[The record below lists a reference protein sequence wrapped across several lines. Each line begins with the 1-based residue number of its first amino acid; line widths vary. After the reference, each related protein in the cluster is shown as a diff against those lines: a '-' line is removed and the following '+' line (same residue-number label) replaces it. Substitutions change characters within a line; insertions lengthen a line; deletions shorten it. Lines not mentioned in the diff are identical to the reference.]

1 MALRAHWGAG
11 FTPMTGTQAPISP
24 PMARLSAH
32 MAAAASAALPDPVAA
47 KTKHH
52 ILDTLAAMV
61 SGTRLKPGR
70 LATAYVA
77 AQGGNEEAQVP
88 GTAILTTARNAAL
101 AGGMCAHA
109 DETDDSHPVA
119 FFHPG
124 CAVVPAAL
132 AMAERAGA
140 SGGRLINA
148 VALGYD
154 VGARINLALDV
165 ERFYAEN
172 NFSTHSFGALF
183 GAAAAAAALAG
194 LNAAQCRWMLS
205 FTAQQ
210 ASGLGCWAR
219 DTEHVEKAFD
229 FGGMGAEH
237 GVAAATMVEAGMT
250 GLDDV
255 FSGPRNFF
263 AAFGGTPERIAQDLG
278 QVFEIMNAN
287 IKKWSVG
294 SPCQALLDSLEALMA
309 EHGLSPGAVTKM
321 EARVPAV
328 EAHVV
333 DNREMPDICLQHL
346 LALLLIDGGL
356 SFDNTHDYARL
367 DDPQVRAL
375 RGKIT
380 LVADP
385 ALPRRA
391 GALAVERRDG
401 GPLSHEVTHVRG
413 TAANPMTE
421 DEVAAKAADLME
433 PVLGAAR
440 AGDLIGAILSLEAL
454 DDCRALRPLLT
465 A

>member
-1 MALRAHWGAG
+1 
-11 FTPMTGTQAPISP
+11 MTDAQAQISP

-32 MAAAASAALPDPVAA
+32 MAAAATAALADSVAA

-77 AQGGNEEAQVP
+77 AQGGNEEALVP
-88 GTAILTTARNAAL
+88 GTGILTTARLAAL

-140 SGGRLINA
+140 SGLKLINA

-154 VGARINLALDV
+154 VGARINLALEV
-165 ERFYAEN
+165 ERFYGEN

-194 LNAAQCRWMLS
+194 LNAQQCRWMLS

-263 AAFGGTPERIAQDLG
+263 AAFGGTPERLAQDLG
-278 QVFEIMNAN
+278 QVFEIMNAD

-294 SPCQALLDSLEALMA
+294 SPCQALLDALEVLMA
-309 EHGLSPGAVTKM
+309 EHGLRPGAVTDM

-356 SFDNTHDYARL
+356 SFENTHDYARMI
-367 DDPQVRAL
+367 DPEVRAL
-375 RGKIT
+375 REKIV
-380 LVADP
+380 LVPDP
-385 ALPRRA
+385 SLARRA
-391 GALAVERRDG
+391 GALTVERSDG
-401 GPLSHEVTHVRG
+401 DPLGHEVTHVRG

-421 DEVAAKAADLME
+421 GEVAAKAADLMA
-433 PVLGAAR
+433 PILGTER
-440 AGDLIGAILSLEAL
+440 TGDVIATILALETVG
-454 DDCRALRPLLT
+454 DCRELRPLLS

>member
-1 MALRAHWGAG
+1 
-11 FTPMTGTQAPISP
+11 MTDAQTQISP
-24 PMARLSAH
+24 PMAALSAH
-32 MAAAASAALPDPVAA
+32 MAAAATAPLADAVAA
-47 KTKHH
+47 KTRHH
-52 ILDTLAAMV
+52 ILDSVAAMV

-70 LATAYVA
+70 LAITYVSA
-77 AQGGNEEAQVP
+77 LGGNEEAQVP
-88 GTAILTTARNAAL
+88 GTGILTTARNAAL

-109 DETDDSHPVA
+109 DETDDSHPTA

-124 CAVVPAAL
+124 CAIVPAAL

-140 SGGRLINA
+140 PGAQFINA

-165 ERFYAEN
+165 ERFYGEN
-172 NFSTHSFGALF
+172 NFSTRSFGALF
-183 GAAAAAAALAG
+183 GAAAAAGAVARLD
-194 LNAAQCRWMLS
+194 AAQCRWMLS

-250 GLDDV
+250 GLEDV

-263 AAFGGTPERIAQDLG
+263 AAYGGTPERIAQDLG
-278 QVFEIMNAN
+278 EVFEIMNAN

-309 EHGLSPGAVTKM
+309 EHGLTPANVAKM

-346 LALLLIDGGL
+346 LALLLMDGGL
-356 SFDNTHDYARL
+356 NFDNTHDYARME
-367 DDPQVRAL
+367 DPQLRAL
-375 RGKIT
+375 REKIV
-380 LVADP
+380 LVSDAT
-385 ALPRRA
+385 LPRRA
-391 GALAVERRDG
+391 GKLAVERTGG
-401 GPLSHEVTHVRG
+401 GPLSHQVTHVRG

-421 DEVAAKAADLME
+421 GEVAAKACDLME
-433 PVLGAAR
+433 PILGAAR
-440 AGDLIGAILSLEAL
+440 TRDLIAAILAL
-454 DDCRALRPLLT
+454 DAVDDCRDLRPLLS

>member
-1 MALRAHWGAG
+1 
-11 FTPMTGTQAPISP
+11 MTGTHAPISP

-32 MAAAASAALPDPVAA
+32 MAAAASATLPDPVAA

-109 DETDDSHPVA
+109 DETDDSHPGA

-140 SGGRLINA
+140 SGARLINA

-165 ERFYAEN
+165 ERFYGKN

-194 LNAAQCRWMLS
+194 LDAAQCRWMLS

-278 QVFEIMNAN
+278 QVFEIMNAD

-333 DNREMPDICLQHL
+333 DDREMPDICLQHL

-356 SFDNTHDYARL
+356 SFDNTHDYARM
-367 DDPQVRAL
+367 DDPELRAL

-380 LVADP
+380 LVADA

-391 GALAVERRDG
+391 GTLAVERRDG
-401 GPLSHEVTHVRG
+401 GALAHEVTHVRG

-440 AGDLIGAILSLEAL
+440 AGDLIGAILGLEAL

>member
-1 MALRAHWGAG
+1 
-11 FTPMTGTQAPISP
+11 MTDNQAQISP
-24 PMARLSAH
+24 PMVALSTH
-32 MAAAASAALPDPVAA
+32 MAAAAGAVLPDAVAT

-52 ILDTLAAMV
+52 ILDSLAAMI
-61 SGTRLKPGR
+61 SGSRLKPGR
-70 LATAYVA
+70 LAISYAKA
-77 AQGGNEEAQVP
+77 LGGTQESLVP
-88 GTAILTTARNAAL
+88 GTEILTTARNAAL

-109 DETDDSHPVA
+109 DETDDSHPTA

-124 CAVVPAAL
+124 CAIVPSGL
-132 AMAERAGA
+132 AMAERGEA
-140 SGGRLINA
+140 SGTALINA

-154 VGARINLALDV
+154 IGARVNLALDV
-165 ERFYAEN
+165 ERFYGEN

-183 GAAAAAAALAG
+183 GSAAAAASLAG
-194 LNAAQCRWMLS
+194 LDAQQCRWALS

-263 AAFGGTPERIAQDLG
+263 AAFGGTPERLSQDLG
-278 QVFEIMNAN
+278 KVFEIMNAN

-294 SPCQALLDSLEALMA
+294 SPCQALLDSLEVLMA
-309 EHGLSPGAVTKM
+309 ENGLTPANVTKM

-346 LALLLIDGGL
+346 LALLLVDGSL
-356 SFDNTHDYARL
+356 SFENTHDYARME
-367 DDPQVRAL
+367 DAKIRAL
-375 RGKIT
+375 REKIT
-380 LVADP
+380 IVSDAE
-385 ALPRRA
+385 LPRRA
-391 GALAVERRDG
+391 GVLTVERSHG
-401 GPLSHEVTHVRG
+401 AALTHEVTHVRG

-421 DEVAAKAADLME
+421 GEVAAKAHDLME
-433 PVLGAAR
+433 PILGDAR
-440 AGDLIGAILSLEAL
+440 ASDLVDTILNLEAL

>member
-1 MALRAHWGAG
+1 MAA
-11 FTPMTGTQAPISP
+11 
-24 PMARLSAH
+24 LSAY
-32 MAAAASAALPDPVAA
+32 MAAAPTADLADAVAT

-52 ILDTLAAMV
+52 ILDSLAAMV

-70 LATAYVA
+70 LATSYVKA
-77 AQGGNEEAQVP
+77 LGGTEEALVP
-88 GTAILTTARNAAL
+88 GTEILTTARNAAL

-109 DETDDSHPVA
+109 DETDDSHPDA

-124 CAVVPAAL
+124 CAIVPAAL
-132 AMAERAGA
+132 AAAERAEA
-140 SGGRLINA
+140 SGTALINA

-165 ERFYAEN
+165 ERFYGES

-183 GAAAAAAALAG
+183 GAAAAAGSIAG
-194 LNAAQCRWMLS
+194 LDARQCRWMLS

-250 GLDDV
+250 GLEDV

-263 AAFGGTPERIAQDLG
+263 AAYGGTPERAAQELG
-278 QVFEIMNAN
+278 REFEIMNAN

-294 SPCQALLDSLEALMA
+294 SPCQALLDALESLMA
-309 EHGLSPGAVTKM
+309 EHELTPGTVTAM

-333 DNREMPDICLQHL
+333 DDREMPDICLQHL
-346 LALLLIDGGL
+346 LALLLADGGL
-356 SFDNTHDYARL
+356 SFESTHDYARMA
-367 DDPQVRAL
+367 DPDLRAI
-375 RGKIT
+375 RDNIT
-380 LVADP
+380 LVSDA

-391 GALAVERRDG
+391 GKLSVERRQG
-401 GPLSHEVTHVRG
+401 QPLSLEVTHVRG

-421 DEVAAKAADLME
+421 DEVAAKARDLMA
-433 PVLGAAR
+433 PVLGAGR
-440 AGDLIGAILSLEAL
+440 AGELTAALLAL
-454 DDCRALRPLLT
+454 DSVANCRDLRPLLT

>member
-1 MALRAHWGAG
+1 
-11 FTPMTGTQAPISP
+11 MTDAQAQISP

-32 MAAAASAALPDPVAA
+32 MAAAATAALPISVAA

-77 AQGGNEEAQVP
+77 AQGGNEEALVP
-88 GTAILTTARNAAL
+88 GTGILTTARNAAL

-140 SGGRLINA
+140 SGARLINA

-194 LNAAQCRWMLS
+194 LDAAQCRWMLS

-278 QVFEIMNAN
+278 QVFEIMNAD

-356 SFDNTHDYARL
+356 SFDNTHDYARMI
-367 DDPQVRAL
+367 DPQVRAL

-385 ALPRRA
+385 VLPRRS
-391 GALAVERRDG
+391 GRLVVERSHG
-401 GPLSHEVTHVRG
+401 GPLAHDVTHVRG

-440 AGDLIGAILSLEAL
+440 TGDLIGKILGLEAL
-454 DDCRALRPLLT
+454 DDCRQLRPLLT

>member
-1 MALRAHWGAG
+1 
-11 FTPMTGTQAPISP
+11 MTDDQTQISP
-24 PMARLSAH
+24 PMAALSAH
-32 MAAAASAALPDPVAA
+32 MAAAAGAVLPDAVTI

-52 ILDTLAAMV
+52 ILDSLAAMI
-61 SGTRLKPGR
+61 SGTHLKPGR
-70 LATAYVA
+70 LAISYVSALGGTA
-77 AQGGNEEAQVP
+77 EALVP
-88 GTAILTTARNAAL
+88 GTEILTTARNAAL

-109 DETDDSHPVA
+109 DETDDSHPTA

-124 CAVVPAAL
+124 CAIVPAGL
-132 AMAERAGA
+132 AMAERAQA
-140 SGGRLINA
+140 SGTALINA

-154 VGARINLALDV
+154 VGARVNLALDV
-165 ERFYAEN
+165 ERFYGEN

-183 GAAAAAAALAG
+183 GSAAASASIAG
-194 LNAAQCRWMLS
+194 LDAQHCRWALS

-263 AAFGGTPERIAQDLG
+263 AAYGGSLERIAQDLG
-278 QVFEIMNAN
+278 EVFEIMNAN

-294 SPCQALLDSLEALMA
+294 SPCQALLDCLEVLMA
-309 EHGLSPGAVTKM
+309 ENDLNPANVTKM

-346 LALLLIDGGL
+346 LALLLVDGEL
-356 SFDNTHDYARL
+356 SFENTHDYARMEDARIL
-367 DDPQVRAL
+367 AL
-375 RGKIT
+375 RDKIT
-380 LVADP
+380 IVSDAT
-385 ALPRRA
+385 LPRRA
-391 GALAVERRDG
+391 GVLTVERSDG
-401 GPLSHEVTHVRG
+401 AALTHEVTHVRG

-421 DEVAAKAADLME
+421 GEVAAKAQDLME
-433 PVLGAAR
+433 PILGAAR
-440 AGDLIGAILSLEAL
+440 ARDLVDNILNLEAL
-454 DDCRALRPLLT
+454 DDCRALRPLLK

>member
-1 MALRAHWGAG
+1 
-11 FTPMTGTQAPISP
+11 MTGTHAPISP

-32 MAAAASAALPDPVAA
+32 MAAAASATLPDPVAA

-109 DETDDSHPVA
+109 DETDDSHPGA

-140 SGGRLINA
+140 SGARLINA

-165 ERFYAEN
+165 ERFYGKN

-194 LNAAQCRWMLS
+194 LDAAQCRWMLS

-278 QVFEIMNAN
+278 QVFEIMNAD

-333 DNREMPDICLQHL
+333 DDREMPDICLQHL

-356 SFDNTHDYARL
+356 SFDNTHDYARM
-367 DDPQVRAL
+367 DDPELRAL

-380 LVADP
+380 LVADA

-391 GALAVERRDG
+391 GTLAVERRDG
-401 GPLSHEVTHVRG
+401 G
-413 TAANPMTE
+413 
-421 DEVAAKAADLME
+421 
-433 PVLGAAR
+433 
-440 AGDLIGAILSLEAL
+440 AL
-454 DDCRALRPLLT
+454 AH
-465 A
+465 

>member
-1 MALRAHWGAG
+1 
-11 FTPMTGTQAPISP
+11 MTGTHAPISP

-32 MAAAASAALPDPVAA
+32 MAAAASATLPDPVAA

-109 DETDDSHPVA
+109 DETDDSHPGA

-140 SGGRLINA
+140 SGARLINA

-194 LNAAQCRWMLS
+194 LDAAQCRWMLS

-278 QVFEIMNAN
+278 QVFEIMNAD

-333 DNREMPDICLQHL
+333 DDREMPDICLQHL

-356 SFDNTHDYARL
+356 SFDNTHDYARM
-367 DDPQVRAL
+367 DDPELRAL

-380 LVADP
+380 LVADA

-391 GALAVERRDG
+391 GTLAVERRDG
-401 GPLSHEVTHVRG
+401 GALAHEVTHVRG

-440 AGDLIGAILSLEAL
+440 AGDLIGAILGLEAL